1 MAHAD
6 IGERKE
12 KCRPSRLQGRTH
24 CALCRAVQMADKQGT
39 NQVDSYACV
48 LVTTLL

>member
-6 IGERKE
+6 IGGRKE
-12 KCRPSRLQGRTH
+12 KCRPSRLPAGSDTLPSAAQ
-24 CALCRAVQMADKQGT
+24 LADKQGT